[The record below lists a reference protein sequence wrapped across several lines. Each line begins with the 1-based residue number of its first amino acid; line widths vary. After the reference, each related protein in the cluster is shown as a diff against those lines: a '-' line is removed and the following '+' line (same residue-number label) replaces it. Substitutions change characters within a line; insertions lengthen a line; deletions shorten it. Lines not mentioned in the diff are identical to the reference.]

1 MTATVTPWRL
11 ALVLVAAGTWPAWAG
26 GDAPVASAQ
35 PADDP
40 PLVCPGF
47 DYCVPAEGPVG
58 PGTGPGSGPDPGG
71 PGSGPSDDCR
81 TERFDAAVV
90 GGDYGAGLPNDV
102 GPAPSPDAVLMYTQC
117 AGEAVGR
124 VWWWQP
130 GEPEAPPQLTAAEL
144 AGRARVRLEGNLPL
158 PAVTASP
165 PGGVAAILG
174 FPSFVAVDN
183 WTPTVTD
190 RECDPDYPAFC
201 VGITAEPALSW
212 WPGEPGSGPVACAG
226 AGTVFDPAGGDVD
239 DQAAPPA
246 CAHAYRM
253 RTGVWGRPGE
263 WPGVVSVHWELTYT
277 SPNGDG
283 TLPDVVKSTPLPRAV
298 DEVQTVVESAG

>member
-1 MTATVTPWRL
+1 MIRRWLAL
-11 ALVLVAAGTWPAWAG
+11 ALVPAAAAAWSSG
-26 GDAPVASAQ
+26 HVPVASAQ

-40 PLVCPGF
+40 PPQDCPGF
-47 DYCVPAEGPVG
+47 DYCAGDEGPLPPG
-58 PGTGPGSGPDPGG
+58 PGPGPGPGPDGGDPGRRCTTQ
-71 PGSGPSDDCR
+71 PF
-81 TERFDAAVV
+81 EAAVA

-117 AGEAVGR
+117 EGEAVGR

-130 GEPEAPPQLTAAEL
+130 GEPEAPPQMTADEL
-144 AGRARVRLEGNLPL
+144 AGRARVRLEGNLPA
-158 PAVTASP
+158 PAVSTSP

-183 WTPTVTD
+183 WSATVTD
-190 RECDPDYPAFC
+190 SECDPNHPSFC
-201 VGITAEPALSW
+201 IEVTAEPALSW
-212 WPGEPGSGPVACAG
+212 WPGEPGSDPVACAG
-226 AGTVFDPAGGDVD
+226 AGTVFDPAGADVD

-246 CAHAYRM
+246 CAHAYRT
-253 RTGVWGRPGE
+253 RTGVWGRPAA
-263 WPGVVSVHWELTYT
+263 WPGVVSVTWALTYT
-277 SPNGDG
+277 SPSGGG